1 MKKVIA
7 VFTAMILALS
17 VLSVPTLSFAEEN
30 MIQNVGISSLQ
41 GRVKFI
47 KAKDAGDV
55 TFTEEDGKNGSIMLN
70 FDGSKWT
77 YQEEEIVNIEVEVD
91 EPNFAKFL
99 GWQIKIPGD
108 PGPSNYGDLITGNLL
123 EHTDFPKKDFFIE
136 AAFDNSEGDGNPGGD
151 SELDPDKMIFEY
163 TYYGADGEVAWH
175 ADQISLIKENGDRMT
190 YQEAIDEGKK
200 LAPGKE
206 NHYDGIKEYFQGW
219 TVDGSSFNGA
229 DLSQPARGGAVYY
242 GADYKGRV
250 IVLVD
255 IVYYNSKQEPVRSK
269 KPIVVDSQNGNAT
282 YGDVYEIVE
291 KDLPAAKDHGYEFS
305 EWRVSPEV
313 DQKIEGLYNSMQIE
327 ALYNELPLTFVY
339 KYLNG
344 NTIEEKS
351 VNLVVDGSKKL
362 ADLYIENIPS
372 NIPSENIYGWAT
384 NPEVPWSEYPS
395 ANVKEVVGAAQ
406 YLTESSDGSEDWVS
420 PVFVTRQM
428 IAYDEP
434 VEEYYIPVQTEDL
447 YYVNTKTPDSD
458 SDTQAIEAMED
469 ELCKLD
475 GEDVNEFKFQNYA
488 VHWNQITEGKI
499 KDSSEGKGD
508 YAIYIGP
515 RYWLK
520 AIYDKALIM
529 LEYPNGEIK
538 QWVEKISNP
547 ENTPKVTLPS
557 EYKGTDLLWD
567 QGGPFVGGS
576 LVSGGA
582 SVPIESPYIC
592 FTTYGVEMRDLTEAP
607 AELDKSLNEIKQEMK
622 DTSFDYKNWKTAD
635 IDYLDVELVI
645 KSGEDDWAE
654 VQDDKFP
661 DKGKVI
667 YLPYPEGTDKD
678 TEFVISHTI
687 TSENHEGKSKGDVE
701 ILKSTNCEQGIRIVA
716 NSLSPIAIAYNGEA
730 KDPTKPSNPD
740 GSTDTTEP
748 SDSEGATENGK
759 PHSDIGS
766 ETELPKTGDVS
777 NVGLIMVIMSI
788 AMMGIVVTLYKKSR
802 KE

>member
-1 MKKVIA
+1 
-7 VFTAMILALS
+7 MILALS
-17 VLSVPTLSFAEEN
+17 VWSVPTLSSAEEN
-30 MIQNVGISSLQ
+30 MTQSVGISSPQ
-41 GRVKFI
+41 GSVNLI
-47 KAKDAGDV
+47 KEDGAGDV
-55 TFTEEDGKNGSIMLN
+55 TFTEEEGQNDSIMLN

-77 YQEEEIVNIEVEVD
+77 YEGEKIVNIEVEVD
-91 EPNFAKFL
+91 EPSFANFL

-108 PGPSNYGDLITGNLL
+108 PEPSNYGDLITGKLL
-123 EHTDFPKKDFFIE
+123 EHTDFPKEDFFIE
-136 AAFDNSEGDGNPGGD
+136 AVFDNREGGGNPGGD
-151 SELDPDKMIFEY
+151 SELDPNKMIFEY

-175 ADQISLIKENGDRMT
+175 GDQISLIKEDGTRMT
-190 YQEAIDEGKK
+190 YEEAIDEANK
-200 LAPGKE
+200 LGPGKE
-206 NHYDGIKEYFQGW
+206 NHYDGIKEYFKEW

-229 DLSQPARGGAVYY
+229 DLSKPAQGGAVYY
-242 GADYKGRV
+242 GADYNGRV
-250 IVLVD
+250 IVLTD

-282 YGDVYEIVE
+282 YGDVYKIVE
-291 KDLPAAKDHGYEFS
+291 KDLPAAENHGYQFS
-305 EWRVSPEV
+305 KWRVSPDL

-327 ALYNELPLTFVY
+327 ASYNELPLTFVY

-351 VNLVVDGSKKL
+351 LNLVVDGSKKL

-406 YLTESSDGSEDWVS
+406 YLTESSDGSEDWIS

-434 VEEYYIPVQTEDL
+434 AEEYYIPVQTEDL
-447 YYVNTKTPDSD
+447 YYVNRKTPDGTE
-458 SDTQAIEAMED
+458 DTQAIEAMED

-475 GEDVNEFKFQNYA
+475 GEDVNDFKFQNYA
-488 VHWNQITEGKI
+488 VHWKWITEGKI
-499 KDSSEGKGD
+499 KAPAGEGD
-508 YAIYIGP
+508 YALYIGP

-520 AIYDKALIM
+520 AIYDQALVI
-529 LEYPNGEIK
+529 LEYPDGEIK

-547 ENTPKVTLPS
+547 ENPPKVELPR

-567 QGGPFVGGS
+567 QG
-576 LVSGGA
+576 A
-582 SVPIESPYIC
+582 
-592 FTTYGVEMRDLTEAP
+592 
-607 AELDKSLNEIKQEMK
+607 LNEIKQEMK
-622 DTSFDYKNWKTAD
+622 DTSFDHKSWKTAD
-635 IDYLDVELVI
+635 IDCLDVELMI

-687 TSENHEGKSKGDVE
+687 TSENHEGKSKGDVK
-701 ILKSTNCEQGIRIVA
+701 ILDS
-716 NSLSPIAIAYNGEA
+716 
-730 KDPTKPSNPD
+730 TKPSNPG

-759 PHSDIGS
+759 PHSDVGAK
-766 ETELPKTGDVS
+766 TELPKTGDVS

-802 KE
+802 KK